1 MNSESLSIMLKY
13 AAGMLIIL
21 AIVFLLAILTPK
33 LAKLISPLLPEQYR
47 KLDDPNL
54 PDKTSRLTGKYMEA
68 ARQAESARLE
78 EERKQGGLET
88 EEEDQASSLLK
99 KQTGETPENFLP
111 EKTETLSSDGEKSEK
126 QTEAYQEY
134 TVRGIYDAQLSAN
147 EADKC
152 DEPAERTE
160 KNGEE

>member
-68 ARQAESARLE
+68 ARQAESARRE

-99 KQTGETPENFLP
+99 KQTGET
-111 EKTETLSSDGEKSEK
+111 LSSGGEKLEK